1 MEISTVRRN
10 CPTCADD
17 GRASDERKV
26 DIMKNTIKKSLEELE
41 RLEAVA
47 DVADEAYQNNPESEE
62 VENAFDEAYQAEYN
76 AFIIVSNQIA
86 EFAGIDAKTARAMV
100 QGKREEL
107 KQILA

>member
-1 MEISTVRRN
+1 MLSMDPIIRHPDFRE
-10 CPTCADD
+10 
-17 GRASDERKV
+17 EYELL
-26 DIMKNTIKKSLEELE
+26 LEELE

-62 VENAFDEAYQAEYN
+62 AENAFYEAYQEEYN